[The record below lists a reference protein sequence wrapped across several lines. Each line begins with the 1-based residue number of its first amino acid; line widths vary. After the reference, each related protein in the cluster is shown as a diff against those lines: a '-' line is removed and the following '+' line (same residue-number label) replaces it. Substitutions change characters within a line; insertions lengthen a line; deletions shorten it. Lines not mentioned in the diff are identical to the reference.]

1 MPWAPSST
9 LPGVPPRT
17 SRGLRSV
24 LYLSSGGWSPI
35 RAGALYLAVEADYS
49 FPDGS
54 RAEVTQRYSPE
65 GTICRQCTLVFKEPP
80 DRCTRSRRTYSR
92 GWLIVVSAGACLST
106 HTYVHTYIH
115 TCIHTHVHVHVHVC
129 MYACVHTCIYM
140 HACIRA
146 YVHTC
151 MHAYMH
157 TCVRVHVCMYV
168 CVHVCMYAC
177 MYAALAAAAIDVLM
191 PSRPCVVCHDDGS
204 SVCDGDHSLIGSCSS
219 YIRRRI
225 SSGRLHAARHRNPC
239 CQIYAERSPVEVC
252 LLVLRALSAAL
263 ITALL
268 LFRAA

>member
-115 TCIHTHVHVHVHVC
+115 TCIHTHVHVHVYVC

-157 TCVRVHVCMYV
+157 TCIHAMHTCVYAYMHVCVYTCMYACIHVCMHVCMCACACMHVCMCACMHVCMYV
-168 CVHVCMYAC
+168 C
-177 MYAALAAAAIDVLM
+177 
-191 PSRPCVVCHDDGS
+191 
-204 SVCDGDHSLIGSCSS
+204 
-219 YIRRRI
+219 
-225 SSGRLHAARHRNPC
+225 SSGC
-239 CQIYAERSPVEVC
+239 CC
-252 LLVLRALSAAL
+252 H
-263 ITALL
+263 
-268 LFRAA
+268 